1 MFDFQLR
8 ILYFYKHIALYIQWQ
23 SDSVKRIDKLFLF
36 FNQKILYK
44 YIYTVKPVLR
54 GHLWDKEKVALWNRW
69 PLKRGSIHMKFS
81 MTGQERVAFKYRW
94 LNNRGDHMGMF
105 DCISYFKEIDDHPA
119 IYFIS
124 IICENWL
131 LWLISPNTVFITGTI
146 KIARQNKVSFIP

>member
-1 MFDFQLR
+1 
-8 ILYFYKHIALYIQWQ
+8 
-23 SDSVKRIDKLFLF
+23 
-36 FNQKILYK
+36 
-44 YIYTVKPVLR
+44 
-54 GHLWDKEKVALWNRW
+54 
-69 PLKRGSIHMKFS
+69 
-81 MTGQERVAFKYRW
+81 
-94 LNNRGDHMGMF
+94 MGMF

>member
-1 MFDFQLR
+1 
-8 ILYFYKHIALYIQWQ
+8 
-23 SDSVKRIDKLFLF
+23 
-36 FNQKILYK
+36 
-44 YIYTVKPVLR
+44 
-54 GHLWDKEKVALWNRW
+54 
-69 PLKRGSIHMKFS
+69 MKFS
-81 MTGQERVAFKYRW
+81 MTGQERVVFKYRW

-146 KIARQNKVSFIP
+146 KIARQNKVSIIP